1 MFEWQRQI
9 QQVVDE
15 IDEEIKKQ
23 SNEDLTLANLSKR
36 SGYSEFYMTR
46 KFKAISGMSFR
57 DYLRYRKLAFA
68 LKEVRDSEKS
78 MLEIALNY
86 GFSSH
91 EATIGNI
98 RNLSFYALKSIRLT
112 ATF

>member
-36 SGYSEFYMTR
+36 SGYSEF
-46 KFKAISGMSFR
+46 I
-57 DYLRYRKLAFA
+57 
-68 LKEVRDSEKS
+68 
-78 MLEIALNY
+78 
-86 GFSSH
+86 
-91 EATIGNI
+91 
-98 RNLSFYALKSIRLT
+98 
-112 ATF
+112 